1 MTTLRD
7 IAETEIGQWNPQ
19 DVHVNA
25 AVKRL
30 HSSCTISLLNDGHV
44 KDLNL
49 SIDHSTTNSG
59 EPWYTRKSQ
68 SIDGQPVRKL
78 IASEAKSLDFDEVAH
93 LPAFLG
99 ARNQQAK

>member
-7 IAETEIGQWNPQ
+7 IADTTIGKWDPQ
-19 DVHVNA
+19 DAHVDA

-30 HSSCTISLLNDGHV
+30 HSSCTISIVNDGHV

-68 SIDGQPVRKL
+68 LIDGQPVRKL
-78 IASEAKSLDFDEVAH
+78 IASEAKSLTFDEVAH